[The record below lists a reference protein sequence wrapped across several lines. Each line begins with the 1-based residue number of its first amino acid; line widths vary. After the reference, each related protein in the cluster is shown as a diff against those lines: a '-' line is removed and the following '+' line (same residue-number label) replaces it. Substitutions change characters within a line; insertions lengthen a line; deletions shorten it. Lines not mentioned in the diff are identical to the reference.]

1 MFLKS
6 FACFSSTIF
15 YYFAKHKPKLR
26 LLQPWPND
34 CICLIGTK
42 CCIEKFF
49 FYFKYLCKTGK
60 MDHYVK
66 MLDAETDNLSFLP
79 EIHMSARYFLNSS
92 YILWYSH
99 IHNLFSLSLSLN
111 K

>member
-6 FACFSSTIF
+6 FACFSFTIF
-15 YYFAKHKPKLR
+15 YYFAKQKPKLQ
-26 LLQPWPND
+26 LLQPWQND
-34 CICLIGTK
+34 FICLIGTK

-49 FYFKYLCKTGK
+49 FYFRYLCKAGK
-60 MDHYVK
+60 MAQYVR

-79 EIHMSARYFLNSS
+79 EIHKSARYFLNST
-92 YILWYSH
+92 YMLWYSQ
-99 IHNLFSLSLSLN
+99 IHNLFFLFS